1 MARETNVQSITMIGG
16 NLFEIAATQF
26 GNALQWINIARTN
39 KLIDPML
46 SGTNIILIPKLSSTF
61 SDGIDPQ

>member
-46 SGTNIILIPKLSSTF
+46 SGTNIIWFLAIYC
-61 SDGIDPQ
+61 G